1 MGMTGRGTR
10 TAIWVAPALLLSTRM
25 DSARL
30 VIRAILAAMVVVGCG
45 MWIDDTQISPPRD
58 APFYRPT
65 TTVSDWAGD
74 ELPPAGGRAFILDR
88 YGNRIEEAVG
98 DYRVDPRGD
107 IFERH
112 SPSTAVPRLPDPST

>member
-1 MGMTGRGTR
+1 
-10 TAIWVAPALLLSTRM
+10 M

-30 VIRAILAAMVVVGCG
+30 VIRAILATMVVVGCG
-45 MWIDDTQISPPRD
+45 MWIDDTHINPPHD
-58 APFYRPT
+58 AQFYRPT
-65 TTVSDWAGD
+65 TTVSDWAED
-74 ELPPAGGRAFILDR
+74 EVPPSDGRAFILDR